1 MKILKFLSFISIV
14 FFVLTMISTILGWIE
29 FINGISPLIFGISFL
44 AVTTSMNLV
53 KENQNKVRWV
63 SFSLAII
70 GFIILSLA
78 TFKILEMKVY
88 WSFGIIPLSISI
100 LIGLFHQIQLVTNPK
115 GKFFLL
121 GRVITS
127 FLCGFLILIGLQLDD
142 PKIYFFGKVVLG
154 IFTIYMLVG
163 VLLKPN
169 KSII

>member
-14 FFVLTMISTILGWIE
+14 FFALTMVSIILGWIK
-29 FINGISPLIFGISFL
+29 FINGISPLIVGISFL
-44 AVTTSMNLV
+44 AMTTSMNLV

-63 SFSLAII
+63 AFSLAII
-70 GFIILSLA
+70 GFLILSLT

-88 WSFGIIPLSISI
+88 WSYGVIPLSVSF

-115 GKFFLL
+115 GKFFIL

-127 FLCGFLILIGLQLDD
+127 FLCGFLILVGLQIDH
-142 PKIYFFGKVVLG
+142 PNIYFLGKVVLG
-154 IFTIYMLVG
+154 IFTIYILIGM
-163 VLLKPN
+163 LLKPK